1 MKDRKPKVSGVVATV
16 FGWVNPATG
25 ELLVSM
31 KNLPDAVEWDKR
43 TNTFGDVRIVS
54 DIIDASEAVLDS
66 VVNEPVPEPI
76 EPVVAPVVEPVK
88 EPEAA
93 EPVKAAKSKTK
104 KKAS

>member
-1 MKDRKPKVSGVVATV
+1 MKDRKPKVRGVVATV

-31 KNLPDAVEWDKR
+31 KNLPDAVEWDRR

-66 VVNEPVPEPI
+66 VVDEVVPD
-76 EPVVAPVVEPVK
+76 VVAEKVDDEPVK
-88 EPEAA
+88 E
-93 EPVKAAKSKTK
+93 EPVTEPVAEATKPKSKSK
-104 KKAS
+104 KKS